1 MAITVQEQTVRT
13 KDILVVDDD
22 RATLFAYQML
32 FKQFAV
38 TIHGCETLAHALEL
52 ITARSFDAV
61 ITDLRLTGVGSEE
74 GMDILRCLHRLRPE
88 TKVILVTGYGS
99 EQVKGKA
106 FALGASFY
114 FEKPV
119 HPVELFDALRKL
131 QVLEK
136 NDQTGV
142 SKYLDAVG

>member
-1 MAITVQEQTVRT
+1 MAINVLEQTVRT
-13 KDILVVDDD
+13 KDVMVVDDD
-22 RATLFAYQML
+22 KSTLFAYQML
-32 FKQFAV
+32 FKKYAV
-38 TIHGCETLAHALEL
+38 TLHGCETLDHALAL

-61 ITDLRLTGVGSEE
+61 ITDLRLTGEGSEE

-119 HPVELFDALRKL
+119 HPAELFDALRKL
-131 QVLEK
+131 QVLEN
-136 NDQTGV
+136 NDQT
-142 SKYLDAVG
+142 